1 MIWLLM
7 PDQSRPTELAPAMDE
22 STGILPGLP
31 AVAGK
36 PVHVAFDG
44 GRMTS
49 DARILSVGGAVVD
62 HLGSSRERLRAA
74 GLYLLTMEV
83 LITRRLDTWTLIQLM
98 PQL

>member
-1 MIWLLM
+1 M
-7 PDQSRPTELAPAMDE
+7 
-22 STGILPGLP
+22 
-31 AVAGK
+31 
-36 PVHVAFDG
+36 HVAFDG

-49 DARILSVGGAVVD
+49 NARILSVGGAVVD

-74 GLYLLTMEV
+74 GLYLLTMEG